1 MNVLSL
7 LLALAGC
14 TRPVPE
20 ACVTDKDQ
28 FDQEVAPLLESTC
41 ITCHVADGIAGSTR
55 NVLVSS
61 DADAN
66 RESLLPLALEQVD
79 GRSVL
84 LLKILGELGHGGG
97 PVYDEGAPEFAAFEA
112 FVARAHQPGGCEDPT
127 SIETCLPGELAPGT
141 TPIRRLTSVQY
152 ANSVEDLVGVR
163 PADGVFPPTERG
175 PHYSTWAEANLV
187 SSAGIEGIMLAAEAS
202 ASAAADDIEGLTGC
216 VPLTDACARTWAED
230 FTYRAFRRPLDGDEN
245 AILDTLWTAG
255 VDPSERVSLVIEYA
269 LQTPQFLYLDGE
281 GSTVEGFDGIER
293 LTPHAVAA
301 RLSYFLLDTTPP
313 QWVLDAAVAGDLN
326 SREGVVAIARQ
337 LVEDPRAVPMVATF
351 HQDWLHTYQ
360 LDTIAKDETVYP
372 EFGPALVDDMKRELE
387 LFTTEVV
394 WLGDG
399 TFDALLYSPVSWTTP
414 ELDAIYGTSADR
426 VGQSWERRV
435 LDDSRPGVLTRSA
448 FLTAHA
454 YSATSSPIRRGTF
467 VLEQMICE
475 DLTPPP
481 GVSLELEDPTETNTI
496 RDRLAGHASDPVCNA
511 CHVKIDPVGFSFE
524 HYGALGEWRDDWA
537 NGIPVDASG
546 TLLEPPGS
554 FVGVPE
560 MLSVIDSGSRVRD
573 CYTRQ
578 WFQYGTGRPAELVDQ
593 CELAAIGDRF
603 EFTGGDLRD
612 LVVQIAA
619 SESIRFRETRVLEN
633 PQ

>member
-1 MNVLSL
+1 
-7 LLALAGC
+7 
-14 TRPVPE
+14 
-20 ACVTDKDQ
+20 
-28 FDQEVAPLLESTC
+28 
-41 ITCHVADGIAGSTR
+41 
-55 NVLVSS
+55 
-61 DADAN
+61 
-66 RESLLPLALEQVD
+66 
-79 GRSVL
+79 
-84 LLKILGELGHGGG
+84 
-97 PVYDEGAPEFAAFEA
+97 
-112 FVARAHQPGGCEDPT
+112 
-127 SIETCLPGELAPGT
+127 
-141 TPIRRLTSVQY
+141 
-152 ANSVEDLVGVR
+152 
-163 PADGVFPPTERG
+163 
-175 PHYSTWAEANLV
+175 
-187 SSAGIEGIMLAAEAS
+187 
-202 ASAAADDIEGLTGC
+202 
-216 VPLTDACARTWAED
+216 
-230 FTYRAFRRPLDGDEN
+230 
-245 AILDTLWTAG
+245 
-255 VDPSERVSLVIEYA
+255 
-269 LQTPQFLYLDGE
+269 
-281 GSTVEGFDGIER
+281 
-293 LTPHAVAA
+293 
-301 RLSYFLLDTTPP
+301 
-313 QWVLDAAVAGDLN
+313 
-326 SREGVVAIARQ
+326 
-337 LVEDPRAVPMVATF
+337 
-351 HQDWLHTYQ
+351 
-360 LDTIAKDETVYP
+360 
-372 EFGPALVDDMKRELE
+372 MKRELE